1 MVLGA
6 PLMNEPELATL
17 LPAFDELA
25 PTLDSGDLVLFG
37 GVSRFCRAIQRFS
50 GCQWSHVAL
59 VARPRAGGPLLL
71 WEATLGTDI
80 ADLVTHEISPGVHLY
95 DLAHWIR
102 HYGGETAIRK
112 LKVERTDKLRLAL
125 LAFYYVARDRPF
137 ERNRL
142 EFLRSVY
149 DGPLGRNRRED
160 PSSLFCSELVAEAY
174 QRMGLLPASPPANE
188 YAPRDFSS
196 EAKRPLAL
204 QLGAMLSAEIL
215 VCRQVPVVDKPS
227 NASPDRQ
234 QPGML
239 GRLRPGNR
247 RHRERG
253 DGRIE

>member
-1 MVLGA
+1 
-6 PLMNEPELATL
+6 MNEPELAAL

-25 PTLDSGDLVLFG
+25 PSLDSGDLVLFG
-37 GVSRFCRAIQRFS
+37 GESRFCRAIQRFS

-102 HYGGETAIRK
+102 HYGGETAIRR
-112 LKVERTDKLRLAL
+112 LATLRTDKMRLAL
-125 LAFYYVARDRPF
+125 LAFYYEARDRPF

-160 PSSLFCSELVAEAY
+160 PSSFFCSELVAEAY
-174 QRMGLLPASPPANE
+174 QRMGLLPAAPPANE
-188 YAPRDFSS
+188 YMPRDFSS
-196 EAKRPLAL
+196 QATRPLAL
-204 QLGAMLSAEIL
+204 SPGAALGPEVL
-215 VCRQVPVVDKPS
+215 VCRQVEPAERPVGDS
-227 NASPDRQ
+227 EDGERT
-234 QPGML
+234 
-239 GRLRPGNR
+239 RGNR
-247 RHRERG
+247 RLRLG
-253 DGRIE
+253 GRRRNRDDSHG

>member
-1 MVLGA
+1 MS
-6 PLMNEPELATL
+6 NPELATL

-25 PTLDSGDLVLFG
+25 PSLDSGDLVLFG

-95 DLAHWIR
+95 DLVHWIR

-112 LKVERTDKLRLAL
+112 LTVPRTDKLRLAL
-125 LAFYYVARDRPF
+125 LAFYYEARDRPF

-160 PSSLFCSELVAEAY
+160 PSSFFCSELVAEAY
-174 QRMGLLPASPPANE
+174 QRMGLLPAAPLANE
-188 YAPRDFSS
+188 YMPRDFSS
-196 EAKRPLAL
+196 QSKRPLAL
-204 QLGAMLSAEIL
+204 PPGVSLGPEVL
-215 VCRQVPVVDKPS
+215 VCRQVESVPGETDKGER
-227 NASPDRQ
+227 NRGDRQ
-234 QPGML
+234 FRL
-239 GRLRPGNR
+239 GGRRRNR
-247 RHRERG
+247 
-253 DGRIE
+253 DDST

>member
-1 MVLGA
+1 MS
-6 PLMNEPELATL
+6 EPELATL

-50 GCQWSHVAL
+50 GCRWSHVAL

-112 LKVERTDKLRLAL
+112 LAVERTDAMRLAL
-125 LAFYYVARDRPF
+125 LAFYYIARDRPF

-149 DGPLGRNRRED
+149 DGPLGKNRRDD
-160 PSSLFCSELVAEAY
+160 PSSYFCSELVAEAY
-174 QRMGLLPASPPANE
+174 QRMGLLPAAPPANE
-188 YAPRDFSS
+188 YSQRDFSS
-196 EAKRPLAL
+196 QSKRPLVL
-204 QLGAMLSAEIL
+204 QLGATLGPEVL
-215 VCRQVPVVDKPS
+215 VCQQV
-227 NASPDRQ
+227 
-234 QPGML
+234 QPGEPAARKTDE
-239 GRLRPGNR
+239 GERDQGNR
-247 RHRERG
+247 RFRVIGRRRKRD
-253 DGRIE
+253 DGRTE

>member
-1 MVLGA
+1 MSK
-6 PLMNEPELATL
+6 PELATL
-17 LPAFDELA
+17 LPAFEELA

-112 LKVERTDKLRLAL
+112 LNVERTDKLRLAL
-125 LAFYYVARDRPF
+125 LAFYYEARDRPF

-142 EFLRSVY
+142 EFLRAVY
-149 DGPLGRNRRED
+149 DGPLGKNRRED
-160 PSSLFCSELVAEAY
+160 PSSFFCSELVAEAY
-174 QRMGLLPASPPANE
+174 QRMNLLPQSPPTNE
-188 YAPRDFSS
+188 YSPRDFS
-196 EAKRPLAL
+196 EQAKRPLAL
-204 QLGAMLSAEIL
+204 PQGAELGPEVL
-215 VCRQVPVVDKPS
+215 VCRQVSATDQP
-227 NASPDRQ
+227 AEETADRQ
-234 QPGML
+234 RPRLL
-239 GRLRPGNR
+239 GRLRPGVR
-247 RHRERG
+247 RRDRG
-253 DGRIE
+253 EGKID

>member
-1 MVLGA
+1 MS
-6 PLMNEPELATL
+6 EPELAAL

-50 GCQWSHVAL
+50 GCRWSHVAL

-102 HYGGETAIRK
+102 HYGGETAIRR
-112 LKVERTDKLRLAL
+112 LAIERTNAMRLAL
-125 LAFYYVARDRPF
+125 LAFYYIARDRPF

-149 DGPLGRNRRED
+149 DGPLGHNRRED
-160 PSSLFCSELVAEAY
+160 PSSFFCSELVAEAY
-174 QRMGLLPASPPANE
+174 QRMGLLPAAPPANE
-188 YAPRDFSS
+188 YSPRDFSDQCR
-196 EAKRPLAL
+196 RPLAL
-204 QLGAMLSAEIL
+204 QLGAALGPEVL
-215 VCRQVPVVDKPS
+215 VCEQVQL
-227 NASPDRQ
+227 AE
-234 QPGML
+234 QPGGAMDDKRT
-239 GRLRPGNR
+239 GGTRRFRLRR
-247 RHRERG
+247 RRDR
-253 DGRIE
+253 DQDDV